1 LAGDSNS
8 RSGSGSG
15 LLKQVSCLNI
25 QYKVSGNHEA
35 GLEAPVTPGVANSES
50 YLKFSSSF
58 HLKMPVLEQLVAVG
72 MLPVPS
78 QCPRV
83 GQQVVFQWRVERL
96 KEGWAASQQQDSKGK
111 LFLPREHNDQVSV
124 QSS

>member
-1 LAGDSNS
+1 
-8 RSGSGSG
+8 
-15 LLKQVSCLNI
+15 VSSLNI
-25 QYKVSGNHEA
+25 HYKVSGNHEA
-35 GLEAPVTPGVANSES
+35 GVQAPVTDVVANSES

-96 KEGWAASQQQDSKGK
+96 KEGWAASQQHESKDK
-111 LFLPREHNDQVSV
+111 SFIPRAHSDQVLLY
-124 QSS
+124 SSQFL

>member
-1 LAGDSNS
+1 MSS
-8 RSGSGSG
+8 
-15 LLKQVSCLNI
+15 LNI
-25 QYKVSGNHEA
+25 HYKISGNHEA
-35 GLEAPVTPGVANSES
+35 GVQAPVTDSAANSES

-96 KEGWAASQQQDSKGK
+96 KEGWAASQQLESAEKM
-111 LFLPREHNDQVSV
+111 FFPRAHSDQVLV
-124 QSS
+124 HLF

>member
-1 LAGDSNS
+1 M
-8 RSGSGSG
+8 
-15 LLKQVSCLNI
+15 SCLNI
-25 QYKVSGNHEA
+25 QYKVSGNLEA
-35 GLEAPVTPGVANSES
+35 GLEAPVTAVVANNES

-58 HLKMPVLEQLVAVG
+58 HLTMPVLEQLVAVG

-96 KEGWAASQQQDSKGK
+96 KEGWAASQQQDSTEKP
-111 LFLPREHNDQVSV
+111 FLPRAYGDQVWV
-124 QSS
+124 LSSYLRSFVHAREL